1 MYSLLYSV
9 AECHIL
15 NGIHCIG
22 PGFECFVKCKCKVV
36 ILSVSLVVSC
46 YVCPHYYFIIRN
58 LTQFDGVTRTL
69 LNRKDLSSRC
79 HRNTIFVW
87 KRKIYFKYFTVI
99 IDISSLKKVLL

>member
-1 MYSLLYSV
+1 MYSLLYAV

-15 NGIHCIG
+15 NGICIG
-22 PGFECFVKCKCKVV
+22 PVFEGFVKCKFKVV
-36 ILSVSLVVSC
+36 ILSLVVSC

-69 LNRKDLSSRC
+69 LNRKYLSSRC

-87 KRKIYFKYFTVI
+87 KRKIYFKCFTVI
-99 IDISSLKKVLL
+99 IDISSLKKILL